1 MEWNNI
7 LTQLNYYLAKLYILD
22 TRGLKKV
29 SLFERAQFSTF
40 DIDWGETPFVVWYQM
55 LKWAAQRDRV
65 DKLLEVILSAEEGN
79 ADNEFLKGALKNIR
93 EHKDVM
99 NKEMPAGEWKG
110 GELKEEVREKILGKR
125 STLLP
130 IGFLEN
136 GMDKSKAIV
145 RIDCGN
151 NMVGSGFVIENG
163 WLVTNN
169 HVIPNREIAANAT
182 IQFGYQFPK
191 TYKSSEKSIS
201 EIKPERVAKLDPG
214 IENDKRFFTDAK
226 LDFTLVKIKEQDM
239 QGLKDYG
246 FLQLAKSGVRA
257 DDFVNI
263 IQHPLGGPKQ
273 IGIYNN
279 LVMYADD
286 DIVQYMTD
294 TAEGS
299 SGSPVLNSDWEVV
312 ALHHSG
318 GWVDDPKTH
327 QKVRRNQGTNA
338 RRITEFIVAN
348 KLNGE

>member
-1 MEWNNI
+1 VEWNNL

-22 TRGLKKV
+22 TKSKLKV
-29 SLFERAQFSTF
+29 ALFERAQFQTIG
-40 DIDWGETPFVVWYQM
+40 IDWGETPMVIWYQM
-55 LKWAAQRDRV
+55 LKYAAERDQV
-65 DKLLEVILSAEEGN
+65 DKLLEVLLVPEEGN

-93 EHKDVM
+93 EHKDVID
-99 NKEMPAGEWKG
+99 KKMPDDEWKG
-110 GELKEEVREKILGKR
+110 GEIKVETREKILGKK

-136 GMDKSKAIV
+136 GTDKSKAIV
-145 RIDCGN
+145 RIDCG

-169 HVIPNREIAANAT
+169 HVLPNREVAAEAV

-191 TYKSSEKSIS
+191 TLKSSEKSVT
-201 EIKPERVAKLDPG
+201 EIKPERVASLDPG
-214 IENDKRFFTDAK
+214 TENEKRFFTDAK
-226 LDFTLVKIKEQDM
+226 LDFTLVKIKEQDI
-239 QGLKDYG
+239 QELKDYG
-246 FLQLAKSGVRA
+246 FLQLSKNGVQPN
-257 DDFVNI
+257 DFVNI

-318 GWVDDPKTH
+318 GWVDDRTTN
-327 QKVRRNQGTNA
+327 QKVRRNQGTNIK
-338 RRITEFIVAN
+338 RISDFILAN

>member
-1 MEWNNI
+1 MEWNNL

-22 TRGLKKV
+22 TRGTKKV
-29 SLFERAQFSTF
+29 SLFERAQFELI
-40 DIDWGETPFVVWYQM
+40 DIDWGETPFNVWYQM
-55 LKWAAQRDRV
+55 LKWAAQRDKV
-65 DKLLEVILSAEEGN
+65 DKLLQVILSAEEGN
-79 ADNEFLKGALKNIR
+79 AENEFLKGALKNIL

-99 NKEMPAGEWKG
+99 DKVMPAAEWKG
-110 GELKEEVREKILGKR
+110 GEIKEEVREKILGKR

-136 GMDKSKAIV
+136 GMDKSKSIV

-151 NMVGSGFVIENG
+151 MVGSGFILEKG

-169 HVIPNREIAANAT
+169 HVIPNRDVAAMAT

-191 TYKSSEKSIS
+191 TYRSSEKSVT
-201 EIKPERVAKLDPG
+201 ELKPEQVATLDPG
-214 IENDKRFFTDAK
+214 TENDKRFFTDQK
-226 LDFTLVKIKEQDM
+226 LDFTLVKIKEQDL
-239 QGLKDYG
+239 QNIKDYG
-246 FLQLAKSGVRA
+246 FLQLSKSGVRA

-318 GWVDDPKTH
+318 GWVDDPKTN
-327 QKVRRNQGTNA
+327 QKVRRNQGTNIK
-338 RRITEFIVAN
+338 RIAEFIVTN
-348 KLNGE
+348 NLNGE

>member
-1 MEWNNI
+1 MEWNNL

-29 SLFERAQFSTF
+29 SLYERANFETI
-40 DIDWGETPFVVWYQM
+40 DIDWGEKPFVVWYQM
-55 LKWAAQRDRV
+55 LKLAAQRDKV
-65 DKLLEVILSAEEGN
+65 DKLLEVILSQEEGN
-79 ADNEFLKGALKNIR
+79 SENEFLKGALKNIR

-99 NKEMPAGEWKG
+99 DKQMPGDEWKG
-110 GELKEEVREKILGKR
+110 GEVKEEVREKILGKR

-136 GMDKSKAIV
+136 GTEKSKAIV
-145 RIDCGN
+145 RIDCG

-169 HVIPNREIAANAT
+169 HVLPNREAAAKAV

-191 TYKSSEKSIS
+191 TLKSSEKSVT
-201 EIKPERVAKLDPG
+201 EIKPERIAALDPG
-214 IENDKRFFTDAK
+214 TENDKRFFTDAK
-226 LDFTLVKIKEQDM
+226 LDFTLVKINEQDI
-239 QGLKDYG
+239 QNVKDYG
-246 FLQLAKSGVRA
+246 FLEMSKNGVRA

-279 LVMYADD
+279 LVMYVDE

-294 TAEGS
+294 TEEGS

-318 GWVDDPKTH
+318 GWVNDPKTD
-327 QKVRRNQGTNA
+327 QKVRRNQGTNIK
-338 RRITEFIVAN
+338 RIAEFIVAN